1 MSDFPITPS
10 VGIIYDGVD
19 LSKWLTVSDI
29 QRNVGQPRTLGWAKA
44 GHNAGKK
51 FQYITADENAITVVA
66 DLNYDLANKRRT
78 IGSVLTKDTPR
89 TLIFDDE
96 PGTYYLAIVAEQPRL
111 IEDQFHA
118 EITIKFVVPD
128 GVAHAVD
135 PLTHVSGASG
145 DLIAITNA
153 GTAPTAPILT
163 ATMTS
168 DNGLVAWTNDQ
179 GGVLQFGSPDELDGV
194 TKQKSERPLSVS
206 YAAEP
211 TGVIYNAAATNYPN
225 YNGDVS
231 RPNKQHGRIDYKV
244 DYTGGQ
250 SAVPYFAN
258 GNTGDWGGPSVFLPI
273 GVNSAGSKTDNF
285 VCRTRFYFESSVT
298 KQGRLEINLQN
309 GDEVAYGFVI
319 RDSSA
324 SEEQYK
330 CELWIRDKVYAE
342 FSLTKAQIGKG
353 GYKQV
358 TISKLGRDVQFEIG
372 HVAQAQT
379 GTANGLDR
387 SVIKPFT
394 LDTVADLPVDGYS
407 AWFER
412 YRDKEHVLMALNN
425 TRFDWVNVDY
435 WKDLPNRFAAGDVV
449 TADVGQKRVYVNG
462 IEDATLQTVGDQ
474 WESFMLPAGETI
486 IQPVASEWAE
496 PFQATIEY
504 REAWY

>member
-1 MSDFPITPS
+1 MRYTWTFNGTDMSTMLITTEVTRDIGPNRTGTFQQ
-10 VGIIYDGVD
+10 VG
-19 LSKWLTVSDI
+19 VSNG
-29 QRNVGQPRTLGWAKA
+29 RRFMRL
-44 GHNAGKK
+44 
-51 FQYITADENAITVVA
+51 TADMATIKVA
-66 DLNYDLANKRRT
+66 ATIIDDMPSKRRA
-78 IGSVLTKDTPR
+78 IARALTTSEPAML
-89 TLIFDDE
+89 TFSDE
-96 PGTYYLAIVAEQPRL
+96 PGLYYLAITDGQVSMSETYSYG
-111 IEDQFHA
+111 EFD
-118 EITIKFVVPD
+118 ITFKVPD
-128 GVAHAVD
+128 GVAHAIDTSVA
-135 PLTHVSGASG
+135 TGTSGAP
-145 DLIAITNA
+145 ITMSNT

-168 DNGLVAWTNDQ
+168 ENGLVAWTNDR
-179 GGVLQFGSPDELDGV
+179 GGALQFGSPDELDGV

-231 RPNKQHGRIDYKV
+231 RPNKQQGRIDYKV

-285 VCRTRFYFESSVT
+285 VFRTRFYFESSVT

-342 FSLTKAQIGKG
+342 FSLTKAQVGKG

-358 TISKLGRDVQFEIG
+358 TISKLGSVVQFEIG
-372 HVAQAQT
+372 HVAQAQS

-387 SVIKPFT
+387 SVIKSFT
-394 LDTVADLPVDGYS
+394 LDNISDLPVDGYS

-474 WESFMLPAGETI
+474 WESFLLPAGETI
-486 IQPVASEWAE
+486 IQPVASEWAD
-496 PFQATIEY
+496 PFQAKVEY